1 MALHHLGPAEKLHLP
16 SSFADRNGRA
26 VALVKTDMFEAAQ
39 LALAAGTSIAR
50 HSVPG
55 YATIQCLEGTVL
67 LETDETIELRS
78 GDWLYL
84 DRGQDHS
91 VRAVDDASLLLTI
104 LFE

>member
-1 MALHHLGPAEKLHLP
+1 MALHHLGPGEKIHLL
-16 SSFADRNGRA
+16 SRLSDGNGRA
-26 VALVKTDMFEAAQ
+26 VAIVKTDRFEAAQ
-39 LALAAGTSIAR
+39 LVLAAGDSIAR
-50 HSVPG
+50 HSIPG
-55 YATIQCLEGTVL
+55 YATIQCLEGTIM
-67 LETDETIELRS
+67 LETNETIELRS

>member
-1 MALHHLGPAEKLHLP
+1 MALHHLGPAEKVNLP
-16 SSFADRNGRA
+16 STRSDTNGRA
-26 VALVKTDMFEAAQ
+26 IALVKTDRFEAAQ
-39 LALAAGTSIAR
+39 LLLGVGDSIHR

-67 LETDETIELRS
+67 LETDETVELRS

-84 DRGQDHS
+84 DRGQHHS
-91 VRAVDDASLLLTI
+91 VRAEEEASLLLTI

>member
-16 SSFADRNGRA
+16 SRSSDGNGRA
-26 VALVKTDMFEAAQ
+26 IALVKTDRFEAAQ
-39 LALAAGTSIAR
+39 LTLAAGASIAR
-50 HSVPG
+50 HSVAG
-55 YATIQCLEGTVL
+55 YATIQCIEGNVL
-67 LETDETIELRS
+67 LETDQTIKLRS

-91 VRAVDDASLLLTI
+91 VRAIDDALLLLTI